1 MNKNTENKVASTP
14 LSNFVKNTSQED
26 KEKIYKDIMI
36 TVCDIQNKIIA
47 KAKKIANQSTQ

>member
-1 MNKNTENKVASTP
+1 MKKNTVNKVASTP
-14 LSNFVKNTSQED
+14 LSNFVKNTSQEE

-47 KAKKIANQSTQ
+47 KAKKISEQST